1 MIPKAVGPPPLLR
14 RPSRPRS
21 RSHVGRDA
29 YRGGMA
35 EIEVRRSA
43 RRKRTVSARRE
54 GDRTIVMV
62 PASMSKREEAR
73 VVAEL
78 VAKLDARESRRRI
91 ARSDESLARRA
102 ADLAARYVPEAPTP
116 TSVRWVTNQNSRWGS
131 CTPAD
136 GTIRLSH
143 RLRDMPEHVIDA
155 VLVHEITHLVV
166 SGHGPSFDAVA
177 GRHPRMAEAM
187 AFLDGVSWQ
196 QRRGS

>member
-1 MIPKAVGPPPLLR
+1 
-14 RPSRPRS
+14 
-21 RSHVGRDA
+21 
-29 YRGGMA
+29 MA

-62 PASMSKREEAR
+62 PASMSRAEEER

-78 VAKLDARESRRRI
+78 VGKLDAREDRRRV
-91 ARSDESLARRA
+91 ARSDEALARRA
-102 ADLAARYVPEAPTP
+102 AELAARYVPEAPAP

-131 CTPAD
+131 CTPSQ

-143 RLRDMPEHVIDA
+143 RLEPMPDHVIDA

-166 SGHGPSFDAVA
+166 SGHGPRFDAISE
-177 GRHPRMAEAM
+177 RYPRMAEAM
-187 AFLDGVSWQ
+187 GFLAGVTWQ
-196 QRRGS
+196 QRRDS

>member
-1 MIPKAVGPPPLLR
+1 
-14 RPSRPRS
+14 
-21 RSHVGRDA
+21 
-29 YRGGMA
+29 MA

-62 PASMSKREEAR
+62 PASMSKRDEAR

-91 ARSDESLARRA
+91 ARTDESLARRA
-102 ADLAARYVPEAPTP
+102 ADLAARYVPEAPMP

-143 RLRDMPEHVIDA
+143 RLRDMPEHVVDA